1 MKDTK
6 WTENVIIAD
15 ADYVDSV
22 AFDLTVNFERMI
34 GRQIPKADMPRWVE
48 CVALDGGLREGEHE
62 TAVVLIHHTRQQQMN
77 NFMPGIYATEL
88 NGQAFKSHLG
98 EFVFYAVTTEGMVS
112 EDDLLLDTV
121 RLAGSQ
127 PEVQRLMVIASDTLC
142 REVRQALKD
151 VDPEQKHVTL
161 FTMQPTSCAP
171 FRQELLGYSLMAA
184 LGIRSDE
191 ITMEN

>member
-1 MKDTK
+1 MNEVK
-6 WTENVIIAD
+6 WTENVIVAD

-48 CVALDGGLREGEHE
+48 CIALDGGLREGDHE
-62 TAVVLIHHTRQQQMN
+62 TTVVLIHSPKKQQMD
-77 NFMPGIYATEL
+77 NFMPGDYAREL

-98 EFVFYAVTTEGMVS
+98 EFVFYAATTEGLAS
-112 EDDLLLDTV
+112 EDDLLTDTV
-121 RLAGSQ
+121 RMVGSQ
-127 PEVQRLMVIASDTLC
+127 EEVKRLMVVTKDTLC

-151 VDPEQKHVTL
+151 IDPEQKHVTL
-161 FTMQPTSCAP
+161 FTMQPMSCNP

-184 LGIRSDE
+184 LGIRSEE
-191 ITMEN
+191 IREK